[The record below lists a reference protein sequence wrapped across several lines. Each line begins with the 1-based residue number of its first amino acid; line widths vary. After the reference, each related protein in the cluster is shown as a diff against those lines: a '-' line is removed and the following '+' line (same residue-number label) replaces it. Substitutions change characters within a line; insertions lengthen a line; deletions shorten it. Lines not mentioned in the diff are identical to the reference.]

1 MGTVS
6 PGSDY
11 IVNLPTL
18 LSGSILSQFSE
29 QTITPTTLS
38 CISYI
43 GLSPKGELFCLQ
55 LFSVFQPQALSSCQ
69 SQSRTYLSENPRTE
83 PNRSFLELF
92 REKHNWKMR
101 GFQYQGIAMYA

>member
-29 QTITPTTLS
+29 QTTTPTTLF

-55 LFSVFQPQALSSCQ
+55 LFSIFQPQALSSCQ

-92 REKHNWKMR
+92 REKNNRKMR